1 MNLYV
6 FEDPTYCGTCFEE
19 LVSVCL
25 FGNKLTFSPPEL
37 YAAYGVYF
45 SAAREGDD
53 EPMKPFTLG
62 VTCSISL
69 CVCVL
74 RTYVRV
80 PLICSFDY
88 RRREGRGS

>member
-19 LVSVCL
+19 LVWVCL
-25 FGNKLTFSPPEL
+25 FGNKLTFFPPEL

-62 VTCSISL
+62 VTCSTYFMYL
-69 CVCVL
+69 CA
-74 RTYVRV
+74 TYVRTC
-80 PLICSFDY
+80 PIDMLL
-88 RRREGRGS
+88 